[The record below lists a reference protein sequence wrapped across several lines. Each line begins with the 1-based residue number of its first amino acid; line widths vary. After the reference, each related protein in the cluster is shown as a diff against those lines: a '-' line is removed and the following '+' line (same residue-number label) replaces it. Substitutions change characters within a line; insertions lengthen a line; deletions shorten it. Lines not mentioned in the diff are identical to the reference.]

1 MTSEVR
7 ANIGAAD
14 WRRATGISAG
24 EEEPRGSLVRGAA
37 AAVCGQLDSGHG
49 TRSTTKKYT
58 SDSVNYRI
66 GQ

>member
-7 ANIGAAD
+7 AKIGAAD
-14 WRRATGISAG
+14 WCRATGISAG
-24 EEEPRGSLVRGAA
+24 EEEPGEGAA
-37 AAVCGQLDSGHG
+37 AAVWSQLNQGHG